1 MSAPSVPANI
11 FTGTLQDILGFA
23 NTQVWILADN
33 GYGSQELVLYW
44 IFTNIKEWRQLK
56 YKTPESH
63 SGVSYVD
70 RKIKWLQA
78 LAWWVTDLTVQD
90 KIIDLNNFKTDIF
103 AYAIEDS
110 RVHFEDT
117 GYGKGELSNPK
128 YFSHEKWA

>member
-1 MSAPSVPANI
+1 M
-11 FTGTLQDILGFA
+11 
-23 NTQVWILADN
+23 
-33 GYGSQELVLYW
+33 
-44 IFTNIKEWRQLK
+44 
-56 YKTPESH
+56 
-63 SGVSYVD
+63 
-70 RKIKWLQA
+70 
-78 LAWWVTDLTVQD
+78 TDLTVQD